1 MHGLFMDNI
10 KAPPLLRFNLAFLLA
25 GEERKLQFFMELV
38 WGLSIKTPEETI
50 ISLELVILDQDH
62 LNSVFQNPNSSP
74 QNLQMLMIIMT
85 K

>member
-1 MHGLFMDNI
+1 MGNI
-10 KAPPLLRFNLAFLLA
+10 KAPLLLRFNLVFLLA
-25 GEERKLQFFMELV
+25 GEERKPQFSMELV

-62 LNSVFQNPNSSP
+62 LNSVFQNPNSS
-74 QNLQMLMIIMT
+74 QEHLQMLMIIMM